1 MRIEAGVQFL
11 FAKATVCKTFPI
23 LFSTGLWAISAI
35 DEYIEIDS
43 ELMNC
48 FKGTKLKND
57 AVTGEG
63 FPVLKPGGNLTTCAG
78 NVRRPETIPRW
89 LCL

>member
-1 MRIEAGVQFL
+1 MRIGAGVQFL
-11 FAKATVCKTFPI
+11 FAKAPVCKTFPI
-23 LFSTGLWAISAI
+23 LFGTGLWAISAI

-48 FKGTKLKND
+48 FKDTKLKND

-63 FPVLKPGGNLTTCAG
+63 FPVLKPGGN
-78 NVRRPETIPRW
+78 
-89 LCL
+89 

>member
-1 MRIEAGVQFL
+1 MRIGAGVQFL
-11 FAKATVCKTFPI
+11 FAKAPACKTFPI
-23 LFSTGLWAISAI
+23 LFSMGLWTISAI

-43 ELMNC
+43 ELRSC

-63 FPVLKPGGNLTTCAG
+63 FPVLKLNRLHRKCPKA
-78 NVRRPETIPRW
+78 
-89 LCL
+89 